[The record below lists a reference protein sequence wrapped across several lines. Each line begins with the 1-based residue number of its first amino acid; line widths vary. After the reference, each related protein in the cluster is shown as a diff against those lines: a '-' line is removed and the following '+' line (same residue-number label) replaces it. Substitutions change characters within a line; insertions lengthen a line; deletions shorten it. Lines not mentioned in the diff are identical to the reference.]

1 MNTGD
6 ANKVR
11 LAADNDEPRQRATA
25 IRDTSAQDVVLA
37 PKGSRKRL
45 AVIGGTIGAA
55 ILLVALVFPL
65 FNRWLQAE
73 VSVPRDRIRT
83 AVVTRGDFVRDVGVQ
98 GTIVA
103 AVSPTLF
110 AEAQGTVTLHIQAG
124 DAVSEGD
131 VLATIDSPNLRNE
144 LLQEQATLQSLKNEV
159 ERQRIEFKRR
169 QLENQQTID
178 LAEVKIVAAEREL
191 RRAQTA
197 HEAKAIS
204 LQDFEKA
211 NDDVASARL
220 EFAHAQQNS
229 DLETEVMEFEL
240 RTDQFAI
247 DRQALLVEN
256 LQRRVDR
263 LTIESPVTGMVGNL
277 MVEQKANVAAN
288 QPLLTVV
295 DLSAFEVEIQVP
307 ESYGDDLVLGMDAE
321 ISYSG
326 RSFDGVVTAV
336 SPEVRNNQVTGRVR
350 FAGDPPAGL
359 RQNQRVSV
367 RIVLEASDDVLMV
380 QRGPFLDSGGG
391 RVAYVLR
398 DGLAERRA
406 IQVGASSINALQVLS
421 GLEEGETIIV
431 SNISQFEGAN
441 TVYVTD

>member
-6 ANKVR
+6 ANKVH
-11 LAADNDEPRQRATA
+11 LASDNDEPRQRATA

-37 PKGSRKRL
+37 PQGSRKRL
-45 AVIGGTIGAA
+45 MIIGGTIGAA

-98 GTIVA
+98 GVIVA

-124 DAVSEGD
+124 DAVDEGE
-131 VLATIDSPNLRNE
+131 VLATIDSPNLTNE
-144 LLQEQATLQSLKNEV
+144 LLQEQATLQSLRNEV

-240 RTDQFAI
+240 RTDQFAF

-288 QPLLTVV
+288 
-295 DLSAFEVEIQVP
+295 
-307 ESYGDDLVLGMDAE
+307 
-321 ISYSG
+321 
-326 RSFDGVVTAV
+326 
-336 SPEVRNNQVTGRVR
+336 
-350 FAGDPPAGL
+350 
-359 RQNQRVSV
+359 
-367 RIVLEASDDVLMV
+367 
-380 QRGPFLDSGGG
+380 
-391 RVAYVLR
+391 
-398 DGLAERRA
+398 
-406 IQVGASSINALQVLS
+406 
-421 GLEEGETIIV
+421 
-431 SNISQFEGAN
+431 
-441 TVYVTD
+441 

>member
-1 MNTGD
+1 M
-6 ANKVR
+6 R
-11 LAADNDEPRQRATA
+11 LASDNQEPRQRAMG
-25 IRDTSAQDVVLA
+25 IRDTSAQDVA
-37 PKGSRKRL
+37 IEPPNSRKRL
-45 AVIGGTIGAA
+45 MIIGGTIGAA
-55 ILLVALVFPL
+55 ILLVVLIFPL

-73 VSVPRDRIRT
+73 VSVPIDRIRT

-110 AEAQGTVTLHIQAG
+110 AEAQGTVTLNIQAG
-124 DAVSEGD
+124 DAVDAGD
-131 VLATIDSPNLRNE
+131 VLATIDSPNLTNQ
-144 LLQEQATLQSLKNEV
+144 LLQEQATLQSLQNELD
-159 ERQRIEFKRR
+159 RQRIEFKRK

-178 LAEVKIVAAEREL
+178 LAEVRITAAEREL
-191 RRAQTA
+191 RRAESA
-197 HEAKAIS
+197 HQANAIS
-204 LQDFEKA
+204 LQDYEKA
-211 NDDVASARL
+211 KDDVASARL

-229 DLETEVMEFEL
+229 NLETEVMDFEL
-240 RTDQFAI
+240 KTDQLSV

-256 LQRRVDR
+256 MQRRVDR
-263 LTIESPVTGMVGNL
+263 LNIESPVTGMVGNL

-326 RSFDGVVTAV
+326 RSFDGIVTAV

-350 FAGDPPAGL
+350 FANDPPAGL

-391 RVAYVLR
+391 RVAYVLK
-398 DGLAERRA
+398 DGLAERRS
-406 IQVGASSINALQVLS
+406 IQIGASSINALQVLS

-431 SNISQFEGAN
+431 SNISQFDGAN